1 MGGGREGG
9 EGGGEGMGGP
19 AESAHSPQ
27 TANGVGIRF
36 GGRHSYVITVK
47 ISGFRKSCWSETEKV
62 YER

>member
-1 MGGGREGG
+1 
-9 EGGGEGMGGP
+9 MGGP